1 MTPESS
7 SVAMKFQQLIS
18 GETVTPGGYRWL
30 EMEEGVIGNKIKVVA
45 WQNSSRIKDNGDGFS
60 GMVSQAGNGGDLVS
74 LQRQW

>member
-45 WQNSSRIKDNGDGFS
+45 WQNSSRINDNGDGFS